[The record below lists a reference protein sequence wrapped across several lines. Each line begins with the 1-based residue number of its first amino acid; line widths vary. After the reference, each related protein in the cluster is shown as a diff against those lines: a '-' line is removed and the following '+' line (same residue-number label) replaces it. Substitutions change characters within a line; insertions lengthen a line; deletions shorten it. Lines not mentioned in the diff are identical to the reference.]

1 MNDDNDET
9 PKRRTDM
16 GGRRSNLGYTLF
28 MLVFACLL
36 LYTAMNTFS
45 LLFSPH
51 LPEPPQ
57 RLVASDDVAT
67 PARPPAPTPIVKIF
81 MYDLPRKFTY
91 GVIEHYQRA
100 RGVLKADSPVNND
113 SELRYPGNQHSAEW
127 WLFSHL
133 SSMDDEEEMTN
144 SSVIRTLDPHHA
156 DLFYVSFFSS
166 LSLVVNPPGRHI
178 MRNEESSSSYYSDEE
193 IQEEL
198 VLWLEKQ
205 PYWRRYRG
213 RDHVIICQ
221 DPNALYKVIDNFK
234 NSVLLISDFGR
245 LKAQQ
250 ASLVKDVVLPYS
262 HRINSFNGDAG
273 VGHRDSLLF
282 FMGNRFRKEGGRV
295 RDMLFQVL
303 EDEEDMII
311 KHGAQSRESRRLAT
325 QGMHTSKFCLHP
337 AGDTPS
343 ACRLFDAIVSLCVPV
358 IVSDDIELPFEDI
371 IDYSKIAIFVTSSD
385 AVQPGYLASM
395 LRSVSLERLLQYQ
408 IELVKV
414 KRYFEYEE
422 TDGAVNAIWRQV
434 ASKLPLVNLMINREK
449 RLVKRE
455 VAGVDC
461 SCICSNRN
469 DSSATELCQSC
480 FS

>member
-1 MNDDNDET
+1 
-9 PKRRTDM
+9 M
-16 GGRRSNLGYTLF
+16 GGRRSSLGNTLF
-28 MLVFACLL
+28 MLVFVCLL

-51 LPEPPQ
+51 LPEAPQ
-57 RLVASDDVAT
+57 RLVAPDDVAT
-67 PARPPAPTPIVKIF
+67 TPRPPAPTPIVKIF

-91 GVIEHYQRA
+91 GVIEHYLRA
-100 RGVLKADSPVNND
+100 RGVLTADSPVNDD

-133 SSMDDEEEMTN
+133 SSMDDEEEISNT
-144 SSVIRTLDPHHA
+144 SIIRTLDPNHA
-156 DLFYVSFFSS
+156 DLFFVPFFSS
-166 LSLVVNPPGRHI
+166 LSLVVNPPGRQI
-178 MRNEESSSSYYSDEE
+178 IGNKESYSDERM
-193 IQEEL
+193 QGEL
-198 VLWLEKQ
+198 VLWLERQ

-245 LKAQQ
+245 LKAQH

-262 HRINSFNGDAG
+262 HRISSFNGDAG

-311 KHGAQSRESRRLAT
+311 KHGTQSRESRRLAT

-371 IDYSKIAIFVTSSD
+371 IDYSKIAIFVPSSD
-385 AVQPGYLASM
+385 AVQPRYLASM
-395 LRSVSLERLLQYQ
+395 LRSVSLERVLQYQ
-408 IELVKV
+408 KELLKV
-414 KRYFEYEE
+414 KRYFEYEDP
-422 TDGAVNAIWRQV
+422 DGAVNAIWRQV
-434 ASKLPLVNLMINREK
+434 AAKLPLVNLMINRGK

-455 VAGVDC
+455 AAGVDC
-461 SCICSNRN
+461 SCICSYRN
-469 DSSATELCQSC
+469 DSTGTGLCQSC